1 MSNDQHRKLHLLG
14 HSHLDVAWLWPTS
27 EAREVFV
34 KTVANVLKLMSKYPG
49 FTFAQS
55 TALYYDWLRSLKP
68 ELLEEVKR
76 RVREGRWEVVGGSWV
91 ESDCILP
98 SGEGLVRQFLYGKRF
113 LKRVLG
119 VDVRVAWFPDSFGFP
134 ASLPQI
140 LRGCGIKYFVTQK
153 LNWNDTVMFP
163 YNLFKWLSPD
173 GSEVLAYQTVG
184 GYWGNPGEVWKVAT
198 YFLALHARHGIGDLL
213 LIYGY
218 GDHGCGP
225 KEEEVAAAEALV
237 REVPPELKAL
247 GVSEAR
253 HSRAEDYLRM
263 VEEAHGDRIPK
274 YVGELYLQFHRGTY
288 TSQARIKEL
297 VKECEHLLETL
308 EKLLT
313 LRYLAS
319 GKPYDRREVES
330 LWREVLTAHFH
341 DVLAGSLSKTP
352 YTEFLNRLSKLRKNL
367 HARVRALIAEL
378 LNVPNAE
385 DGKGSLA
392 VFNPLPREV
401 RTYVELPGRGLVR
414 VRAPPLALVA
424 AEPEEVEAGA
434 EVVDGG
440 DHLILRNGLVEVRVS
455 KETGEVRSLKLLAN
469 GQGKEFLGG
478 RGVGFEVYDDTPRLG
493 RATAGT
499 IEKFVDYAF
508 DCWEL
513 YHLQRLDGVKYRR
526 LTKPVKV
533 EVTERGPSRASV
545 MIEYAYR
552 DEGGEARLRHH
563 IRVYAGE
570 PWVEGVVEIEWALT
584 HRLLKLVAD
593 LSMWAEN
600 IVVGQPYGHAVRRN
614 PASPYSTL
622 YDRAMWEAW
631 FNGWIDYSNGKAG
644 LALICGTRFGY
655 DVMGK
660 TLRLTLLRGPRFPP
674 EGAIGVPWTPE
685 LLKAQDPVE
694 SGRYRITYYLYP
706 HEGDW
711 VAGKVPTKAEEL
723 LNRPYVTV
731 VREPKVRE
739 VTPITIEAGD
749 VEVPVLK
756 VCEDRDDCVVL
767 RAFNP
772 YGRSGVVSVGLRG
785 ADVVKAEETNM
796 LEESLSEVPVSN
808 NGNLTLKVRPFK
820 VATFKLTVKH
830 DGTRSV

>member
-1 MSNDQHRKLHLLG
+1 LNINKPRRLHLLG
-14 HSHLDVAWLWPTS
+14 HSHLDVAWLWPTDES
-27 EAREVFV
+27 KEVFI
-34 KTVANVLKLMSKYPG
+34 KTVENVLKLMRKYPS

-55 TALYYDWLRSLKP
+55 TALYYEWLKSLKP

-113 LKRVLG
+113 FKQVLG
-119 VDVRVAWFPDSFGFP
+119 VDVKVAWFPDSFGFP

-153 LNWNDTVMFP
+153 LNWNDAVMFP
-163 YNLFKWLSPD
+163 YNLFRWSSPD
-173 GSEVLAYQTVG
+173 GSEILAYQTVG

-237 REVPPELKAL
+237 KEVPPELKAL

-263 VEEAHGDRIPK
+263 VEETYGDRIPK
-274 YVGELYLQFHRGTY
+274 YAGELYLQFHRGTY

-297 VKECEHLLETL
+297 VKECERLLETL

-313 LRYLAS
+313 LKYLAS
-319 GKPYDRREVES
+319 GKPYDRQEVEF

-341 DVLAGSLSKTP
+341 DVLAGSLSRTP
-352 YTEFLNRLSKLRKNL
+352 YTEFLSKLSNLRKEL
-367 HARVRALIAEL
+367 HAKIRALMTGL
-378 LNVPNAE
+378 LNGLDAE
-385 DGKGSLA
+385 DGEGSLA
-392 VFNPLPREV
+392 VFNPLPRKV
-401 RTYVELPGRGLVR
+401 RAYVELPSHGLIR
-414 VRAPPLALVA
+414 VKAPPLSLVVT
-424 AEPEEVEAGA
+424 EPEEVKESA
-434 EVVDGG
+434 EVIEGE
-440 DHLILRNGLVEVRVS
+440 DHVILRNELVEVRVS
-455 KETGEVRSLKLLAN
+455 KETGEVKSLKLLTED
-469 GQGKEFLGG
+469 QDRELLGG
-478 RGVGFEVYDDTPRLG
+478 RGIGFEVYDDAPRLG

-499 IEKFVDYAF
+499 LEKFVDYAF

-513 YHLQRLDGVKYRR
+513 YHLQRLDGVKYWR
-526 LTKPVKV
+526 LTKPTKV
-533 EVTERGPSRASV
+533 EITERGPLRVSV
-545 MIEYAYR
+545 TVEYMYK
-552 DEGGEARLRHH
+552 DENGEVRLKHH

-570 PWVEGVVEIEWALT
+570 PWVEGVVEIDWGLT

-593 LSMWAEN
+593 LSVWAED
-600 IVVGQPYGHAVRRN
+600 IVVGQPYGHAVRKN

-631 FNGWIDYSNGKAG
+631 FNRWIDYSDGEAG
-644 LALICGTRFGY
+644 LAFICGSRFGY

-660 TLRLTLLRGPRFPP
+660 TLRVTLLRGPRFPP

-685 LLKAQDPVE
+685 LLKAQNPVE
-694 SGRYRITYYLYP
+694 VGHYRITYYLYP
-706 HEGDW
+706 HRGDW
-711 VAGKVPTKAEEL
+711 VVGKVPTKTEEL
-723 LNRPYVTV
+723 LNTPYITT
-731 VREPKVRE
+731 VREPQINKVA
-739 VTPITIEAGD
+739 PITLKAKGL
-749 VEVPVLK
+749 EVPALK
-756 VCEDRDDCVVL
+756 ICEDLNDCIVL
-767 RAFNP
+767 RIFNP
-772 YGRSGVVSVGLRG
+772 YISEGKVSAYLNEATLHKAKETNLLEENI
-785 ADVVKAEETNM
+785 ADIPLSKHKAEIKVKPSQVT
-796 LEESLSEVPVSN
+796 
-808 NGNLTLKVRPFK
+808 TLKLLLKRQV
-820 VATFKLTVKH
+820 T
-830 DGTRSV
+830 

>member
-1 MSNDQHRKLHLLG
+1 MSINQHRRLYLLG
-14 HSHLDVAWLWPTS
+14 HSHLDVAWLWPTD
-27 EAREVFV
+27 ETREVFV
-34 KTVANVLKLMSKYPG
+34 KTVENVLELMRKYPG

-113 LKRVLG
+113 LKHVLG

-140 LRGCGIKYFVTQK
+140 LRGCGIEYFVTQK
-153 LNWNDTVMFP
+153 LNWNDAVMFP
-163 YNLFKWLSPD
+163 YNLFRWSSPD

-184 GYWGNPGEVWKVAT
+184 GYWGNLGEVWKVAT

-237 REVPPELKAL
+237 KEVPPELKAL
-247 GVSEAR
+247 GVGEAR

-263 VEEAHGDRIPK
+263 VEEAYGDRMPK

-297 VKECEHLLETL
+297 VKECERLLETL

-313 LRYLAS
+313 LKYLTS

-352 YTEFLNRLSKLRKNL
+352 YTEFLNRLSKLRENL
-367 HARVRALIAEL
+367 HARIRALVTEL
-378 LNVPNAE
+378 LNAFDAE
-385 DGKGSLA
+385 GGEGSLA

-414 VRAPPLALVA
+414 VRAPPLALIV
-424 AEPEEVEAGA
+424 AEPEEVKGGA

-440 DHLILRNGLVEVRVS
+440 DHVILRNGLVEVGVS
-455 KETGEVRSLKLLAN
+455 KETGEVKSLKLLVD

-478 RGVGFEVYDDTPRLG
+478 RGAGFEVYNDTPCLG

-499 IEKFVDYAF
+499 LEKFVDYAF

-533 EVTERGPSRASV
+533 KVTERGPLRASV
-545 MIEYAYR
+545 MVEYVYR

-570 PWVEGVVEIEWALT
+570 PWVEGVVEVEWGLT

-622 YDRAMWEAW
+622 YDRAAWEAW
-631 FNGWIDYSNGKAG
+631 FNGWIDYSGGEAG

-685 LLKAQDPVE
+685 LLNAQDPVE
-694 SGRYRITYYLYP
+694 VGHYRIIYYLYP

-723 LNRPYVTV
+723 LNKPYVMV
-731 VREPKVRE
+731 VHEPETKE
-739 VTPITIEAGD
+739 VAPIMIKAGD

-756 VCEDRDDCVVL
+756 VCEDRDDCMVL
-767 RAFNP
+767 RIFNP
-772 YGRSGVVSVGLRG
+772 YGNEDTVSVGLRN
-785 ADVVKAEETNM
+785 ADVVKAEEANM

-808 NGNLTLKVRPFK
+808 NGKFALKVGSFK
-820 VATFKLTVKH
+820 VATFKLAVKH
-830 DGTRSV
+830 GET

>member
-1 MSNDQHRKLHLLG
+1 MSINQRRRLYLLG
-14 HSHLDVAWLWPTS
+14 HSHLDVAWLWSTD
-27 EAREVFV
+27 EARKVFI
-34 KTVANVLKLMSKYPG
+34 KTVGNVLELMRKYPG

-55 TALYYDWLRSLKP
+55 TALYYDWLRLLKP

-76 RVREGRWEVVGGSWV
+76 RVRGGRWEVVGGSWV
-91 ESDCILP
+91 ECDCILP

-113 LKRVLG
+113 LKHVLG

-153 LNWNDTVMFP
+153 LNWNDTVLFP
-163 YNLFKWLSPD
+163 YNLFRWSSLD

-184 GYWGNPGEVWKVAT
+184 GYWGSPGEVWKVAT
-198 YFLALHARHGIGDLL
+198 YFLALHARQGVGDLL

-237 REVPPELKAL
+237 KEVPPELRAL
-247 GVSEAR
+247 GVSEAK

-263 VEEAHGDRIPK
+263 VEGVYGDRIPK

-288 TSQARIKEL
+288 TSQVRVKEL
-297 VKECEHLLETL
+297 VKECERLLETL

-313 LRYLAS
+313 LKYLAL

-330 LWREVLTAHFH
+330 LWREVLEAHFH

-352 YTEFLNRLSKLRKNL
+352 YTEFLSRLSKLRERL
-367 HARVRALIAEL
+367 HADVRALVTEL
-378 LNVPNAE
+378 LNALNAE
-385 DGKGSLA
+385 DGEGDLA
-392 VFNPLPREV
+392 VFNPLPREA
-401 RTYVELPGRGLVR
+401 RTYVELPGHGLIR
-414 VRAPPLALVA
+414 VRAPPLALTIV
-424 AEPEEVEAGA
+424 EPEEVEGGV

-440 DHLILRNGLVEVRVS
+440 DHVILRNGLVEVRVS
-455 KETGEVRSLKLLAN
+455 KETGEVKSLKLLGN

-499 IEKFVDYAF
+499 LEKFVDYAF

-526 LTKPVKV
+526 LAKPVKV
-533 EVTERGPSRASV
+533 EITERGPLRASV
-545 MIEYAYR
+545 VVEYVYG
-552 DEGGEARLRHH
+552 DEGGEAKLRHH

-570 PWVEGVVEIEWALT
+570 PWIEGVVDVEWGLT
-584 HRLLKLVAD
+584 HHLLKLVAD
-593 LSMWAEN
+593 LSTWAEN
-600 IVVGQPYGHAVRRN
+600 IVVGQPYGHVVRRN

-631 FNGWIDYSNGKAG
+631 FNGWLDYSDGEKG
-644 LALICGTRFGY
+644 LAFICGTRFGY

-674 EGAIGVPWTPE
+674 EGAIHTPWVPE
-685 LLKAQDPVE
+685 LLEAQEPVE
-694 SGRYRITYYLYP
+694 AGHYRVTYYLYP
-706 HEGDW
+706 HEGGW
-711 VAGKVPTKAEEL
+711 VAGKVPSKAEEL
-723 LNRPYVTV
+723 LNKPYVMM
-731 VREPKVRE
+731 VRKPKVRE
-739 VTPITIEAGD
+739 VAPVTIEAND

-767 RAFNP
+767 RVFNP
-772 YGRSGVVSVGLRG
+772 YSHDGVVSVSLNGV
-785 ADVVKAEETNM
+785 DVIRAEETNM
-796 LEESLSEVPVSN
+796 LEEGLSNVPVSN
-808 NGNLTLKVRPFK
+808 DGKTALKVGPFK
-820 VATFKLTVKH
+820 VTTLKITVKR
-830 DGTRSV
+830 GGS